1 MMNRLIALTG
11 GIGAGKSVVAGIL
24 RTMGYPV
31 YDCDD
36 EARRLMDSSL
46 EIKLLIKNLIG
57 ERCVDCSMNLNR
69 PAISEIVFHDSEKL
83 SQLNGIVHHHVRE
96 DIIRWQ
102 HSHSNGQLLFVETAI
117 LYQSGIDKLVDA
129 VIDVTASESIRISRV
144 MARNNVTAEHAK
156 ARIDAQKN
164 DISERHKFT
173 FTIVNDGTAAILP
186 QIEDII
192 SSLKSHFN
200 GHRRIR

>member
-1 MMNRLIALTG
+1 MKQQLIALTG
-11 GIGAGKSVVAGIL
+11 GIGAGKSVAAGIL
-24 RTMGYPV
+24 RAMGYPV

-46 EIKLLIKNLIG
+46 EIKLQIKESIG
-57 ERCVDCSMNLNR
+57 EGCVDCGMNLNR
-69 PAISEIVFHDSEKL
+69 PAISEIVFHDPEKL
-83 SQLNGIVHHHVRE
+83 AQLNGIVHHHVRE
-96 DIIRWQ
+96 DIIRWK
-102 HSHSNGQLLFVETAI
+102 HSHSGNKLLFVETAI

-156 ARIDAQKN
+156 ARINAQKN
-164 DISERHKFT
+164 DITRRHRLT
-173 FTIVNDGTAAILP
+173 FTIVNDGIKAILP

-192 SSLKSHFN
+192 SSLKS
-200 GHRRIR
+200 